1 MNPTRRFYSLRRFS
15 ANLIGT
21 WQRQVRI
28 SANPPQP
35 AQADGEMLG
44 TTPIQAHIL
53 TQPVQ
58 VLVPGQT
65 QASAPPQIP

>member
-1 MNPTRRFYSLRRFS
+1 MNPTRRFHSLRRFL

-21 WQRQVRI
+21 WRRQVRI
-28 SANPPQP
+28 SADPSQP
-35 AQADGEMLG
+35 VQADGEMLG
-44 TTPIQAHIL
+44 TTPIQAHML